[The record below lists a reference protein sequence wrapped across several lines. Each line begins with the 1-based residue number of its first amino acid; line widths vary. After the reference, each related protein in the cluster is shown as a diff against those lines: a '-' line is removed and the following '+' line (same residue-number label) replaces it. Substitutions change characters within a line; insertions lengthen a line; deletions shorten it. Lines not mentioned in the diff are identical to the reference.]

1 MQHDEFKPEKFL
13 IVGDYELELLNDNFN
28 VRWSKGYGQMS
39 FVNSG
44 FKRVYGSKEYNVIHS
59 IRPYKFNERNQSLR
73 VVLEITNKKKAMLTR
88 MRLGF

>member
-13 IVGDYELELLNDNFN
+13 IIGDYELELLHTNFN

-44 FKRVYGSKEYNVIHS
+44 LKRVYGSKEFNA
-59 IRPYKFNERNQSLR
+59 IRSLGTYKFNEHNQSLR